1 MAASV
6 RPVTAADVSAVGEVI
21 AVAFN
26 DVFRR
31 HGFPAPWPEPQAA
44 GIVPSLYISYPG
56 ARGIVA
62 QRDGRV
68 VGLGFVLI
76 RGDKAGIGPVAVAPE
91 EQGSGAGR
99 AIMERL
105 LEEVRD
111 CSSVR
116 LIQEA
121 FNNVSFSLYSKLG
134 FVVRDVAPLLVAE
147 NPRPKPAANPPTVR
161 LMTPADLES
170 VAALDARLTG
180 MQRQPDIALLLGFAR
195 QLVCERDGRLTG
207 FLCRVSFGDNTL
219 LAPAAAEELDD
230 LKALLCR
237 AVQLPGPRLTHLRLT
252 ARQHEVLRYV
262 LDAGFVISNVG
273 TYMVRGEWQP
283 PRGAHLMAMFPEAI

>member
-1 MAASV
+1 MVVSI
-6 RPVTAADVSAVGEVI
+6 RPMTEADVPAVGEII

-26 DVFRR
+26 DVFQR

-44 GIVPSLYISYPG
+44 VIMPSLYLNYPG
-56 ARGIVA
+56 ARGFVA

-68 VGLGFVLI
+68 VGSGFALI
-76 RGDKAGIGPVAVAPE
+76 RGDKAGIGPVSVAPE
-91 EQGSGAGR
+91 AQGSGAGR

-121 FNNVSFSLYSKLG
+121 FNTASFSLYTKLG

-147 NPRPKPAANPPTVR
+147 DPQPEPPANPPAVR
-161 LMTPADLES
+161 PMTPADLES
-170 VAALDARLTG
+170 VAALDERLTG
-180 MQRQPDIALLLGFAR
+180 MRRRVDFAHLLSLAS
-195 QLVCERDGRLTG
+195 QLVSERDGRLTG
-207 FLCRVSFGDNTL
+207 FLCRALLGDSTL
-219 LAPAAAEELDD
+219 LAPAAAEEPDD

-237 AVQLPGPRLTHLRLT
+237 AVELPGPRLTHIRPT
-252 ARQHEVLRYV
+252 ASQPEVLRYV
-262 LDAGFVISNVG
+262 FDSGFVISNIG

>member
-1 MAASV
+1 MVVSI
-6 RPVTAADVSAVGEVI
+6 RPIAAADVSAVGEII

-26 DVFRR
+26 DVFQR
-31 HGFPAPWPEPQAA
+31 HGFPTPWPDPQAA
-44 GIVPSLYISYPG
+44 LIMPSLYISYPG
-56 ARGIVA
+56 ARGFVA

-68 VGLGFVLI
+68 VGSGFALI
-76 RGDKAGIGPVAVAPE
+76 RGDNAGIGPVSVAPE
-91 EQGSGAGR
+91 AQGSGAGR

-121 FNNVSFSLYSKLG
+121 FNNISFSLYSKLG

-147 NPRPKPAANPPTVR
+147 DPQPRPSANPPTVR
-161 LMTPADLES
+161 PMTPADLDS
-170 VAALDARLTG
+170 VAVLDERITG
-180 MQRQPDIALLLGFAR
+180 MRRRADFAYLLSLAS
-195 QLVCERDGRLTG
+195 QLVSERGGRLTG
-207 FLCRVSFGDNTL
+207 FLCRALLGDATL
-219 LAPAAAEELDD
+219 VAPAAAEELDD
-230 LKALLCR
+230 LKGLLCQ
-237 AVQLPGPRLTHLRLT
+237 AMQLPGPRLTHLRLT
-252 ARQHEVLRYV
+252 ASQPEVLRYV
-262 LDAGFVISNVG
+262 FDAGFVISNVG

>member
-1 MAASV
+1 MAISV
-6 RPVTAADVSAVGEVI
+6 RPVTAADVSAVGEII

-26 DVFRR
+26 DVFQR
-31 HGFPAPWPEPQAA
+31 HGFPAPWPQLQAA
-44 GIVPSLYISYPG
+44 EIVPSVYVSYPG
-56 ARGIVA
+56 VRGFVA

-68 VGLGFVLI
+68 VGSGFVLI
-76 RGDKAGIGPVAVAPE
+76 RGDKAGIGPVAIAPE
-91 EQGSGAGR
+91 AQGSGAGR

-105 LEEVRD
+105 LEEARD

-134 FVVRDVAPLLVAE
+134 FVPREVAPLLVAE
-147 NPRPKPAANPPTVR
+147 DPRPKPAANSAAVR
-161 LMTPADLES
+161 PMTPVDLEA

-180 MQRQPDIALLLGFAR
+180 MRRQPEYALLLGLGR

-207 FLCRVSFGDNTL
+207 FLCRVSAGDSTL
-219 LAPAAAEELDD
+219 LGPAAAEGLDD
-230 LKALLCR
+230 LKGLLCE
-237 AVQLPGPRLTHLRLT
+237 AAQLPGPRPIYLRLV
-252 ARQHEVLRYV
+252 ASQHEVLRYV
-262 LDAGFVISNVG
+262 FDAGFVISNIG